1 MQMESA
7 FKRLFKDYFGLFTD
21 KTRDYLQAA
30 YITRANCGVYVLPP
44 YLHSEIAFPSVEF

>member
-30 YITRANCGVYVLPP
+30 YKSKLWSLCLASIFT
-44 YLHSEIAFPSVEF
+44 F